1 MEFIRDIFSI
11 VVHLDAH
18 LAAAIATYGKT
29 TYLFLFLIIFCETGL
44 VLTPFLPGDSL
55 LFLIGTFVAKG
66 DFNFILI
73 ASSLTAA
80 AILGDALN
88 YYLGSLFGR
97 RVLMTGKIRFL
108 KQEYLDR
115 TENFFKEYGA
125 KTIIIA
131 RFIHI
136 IRTYAPFVAGIA
148 RYPYPQFLMFNVIGA
163 FIWVFSLVGVGFYL
177 GDLPI
182 IENNLTAVIFFII
195 FLSIAPA
202 LIELI
207 KGRLRSKPP
216 SS

>member
-1 MEFIRDIFSI
+1 MELIREIYSV
-11 VVHLDAH
+11 VVHLDTH

-88 YYLGSLFGR
+88 YYLGSLLGR

-131 RFIHI
+131 RFIPI

-163 FIWVFSLVGVGFYL
+163 FLWVFSLVGVGFYL